1 MNFLR
6 RLKPRM
12 SDVGQCRITKT
23 DSQLRKKF
31 YAEHEGDSMIHQAAM
46 KYFDTLGITNL
57 SAAKSL
63 REEYVELLGQKQ
75 KVYAAYKQVRRKCRS
90 CIMSRAI

>member
-57 SAAKSL
+57 SAVKSL
-63 REEYVELLGQKQ
+63 RGEYAGIVGQKR
-75 KVYAAYKQVRRKCRS
+75 KAYAAYKQVRRKCRS